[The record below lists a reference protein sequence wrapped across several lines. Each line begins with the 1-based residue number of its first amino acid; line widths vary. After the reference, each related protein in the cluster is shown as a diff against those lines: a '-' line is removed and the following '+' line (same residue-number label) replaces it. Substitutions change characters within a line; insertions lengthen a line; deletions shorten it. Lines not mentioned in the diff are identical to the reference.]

1 MSWTFC
7 CFSKKINV
15 WSIKNGQSLD
25 IGNIGHSRHRTNTNK
40 AKITTQKTK
49 NTDLTKCRGS
59 PQVLAKGKQ
68 FLLLIRHP
76 PCYSYIQSS
85 QVKKKQKQKKT
96 KQKNKKNNS
105 YLRYGYFVTL
115 NRTVTSTVEKG
126 SFKRFYSEAII
137 YRGITL
143 RIFPRLCTICTSN
156 Q

>member
-1 MSWTFC
+1 MAT
-7 CFSKKINV
+7 
-15 WSIKNGQSLD
+15 LD
-25 IGNIGHSRHRTNTNK
+25 TQDTGRIQTKQKSQHRK
-40 AKITTQKTK
+40 LKTR
-49 NTDLTKCRGS
+49 DLTKCRGS

-85 QVKKKQKQKKT
+85 QVKKKQKKQKQ